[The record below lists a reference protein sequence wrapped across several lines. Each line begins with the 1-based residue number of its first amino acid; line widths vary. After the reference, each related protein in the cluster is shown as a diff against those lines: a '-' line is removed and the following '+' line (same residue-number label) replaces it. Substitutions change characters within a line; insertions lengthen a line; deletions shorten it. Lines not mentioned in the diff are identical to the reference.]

1 MKKLQKHLNWLNS
14 WENEKKAEV
23 SEIVKKRG
31 AAIKIVREKQKLV
44 TKGRTKSKEDK
55 DEEKEAINNIK
66 KQYKPLI
73 LRKRIL
79 FLSDSTSQ
87 GLRMTI
93 TSIIYLVTFLLN
105 EIKVDY
111 ELTRELNQDGLE
123 VIIFIIL

>member
-1 MKKLQKHLNWLNS
+1 MKK
-14 WENEKKAEV
+14 
-23 SEIVKKRG
+23 RD

-44 TKGRTKSKEDK
+44 TKGQTKSKEDK
-55 DEEKEAINNIK
+55 DKEKEAINNIK

-73 LRKRIL
+73 LQKRSL

-93 TSIIYLVTFLLN
+93 TSIIHLATFLLN

-111 ELTRELNQDGLE
+111 VLTRKLNQDGLE
-123 VIIFIIL
+123 VIINILYSK